1 MINQKEKE
9 NISVVMEVFMKVSGR
24 ATNSMDSA
32 KSAGRTDSVMKDNTM
47 KGSSMGK
54 DFSRGSLEAITKGNF
69 VMTKYTVLDLTTV
82 MESLSILGS
91 G

>member
-32 KSAGRTDSVMKDNTM
+32 NAAGRTDSIM
-47 KGSSMGK
+47 KGN
-54 DFSRGSLEAITKGNF
+54 T
-69 VMTKYTVLDLTTV
+69 
-82 MESLSILGS
+82 
-91 G
+91 